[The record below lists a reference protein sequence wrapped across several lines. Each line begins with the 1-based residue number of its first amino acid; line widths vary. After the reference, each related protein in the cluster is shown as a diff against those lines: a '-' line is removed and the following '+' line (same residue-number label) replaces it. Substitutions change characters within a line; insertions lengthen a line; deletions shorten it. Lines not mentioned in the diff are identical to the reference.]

1 MKEKAFD
8 EYVAKVCDLFNLT
21 PSELFKKSKRRDI
34 VDARHLL
41 YFLCFKRPMQIRYI
55 QEYMGSN
62 GYQVGHSTIIH
73 GIEQVK
79 EKVTEDNDYELTF
92 NQLA

>member
-1 MKEKAFD
+1 MKNVAFNG
-8 EYVAKVCDLFNLT
+8 YVQKVCDLFNIT
-21 PSELFKKSKRRDI
+21 QTELFTKSKRRDI

-41 YFLCFKRPMQIRYI
+41 YFLCHKRPMQIRYI
-55 QEYMGSN
+55 QEYMGNN
-62 GYQVGHSTIIH
+62 GYKIGHSTIIH

-79 EKVTEDNDYELTF
+79 EKVTEDTDYELVY